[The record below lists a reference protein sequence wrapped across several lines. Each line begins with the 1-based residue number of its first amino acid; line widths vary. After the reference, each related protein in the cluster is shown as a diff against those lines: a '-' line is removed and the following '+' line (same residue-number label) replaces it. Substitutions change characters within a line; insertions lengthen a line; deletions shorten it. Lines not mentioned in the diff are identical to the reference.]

1 MKELLNSIAI
11 LLQKILFCKFINKKT
26 IFRYNKR
33 CVNKAKS
40 ISAQLSVNVV
50 AAAVID
56 TDADV
61 DTDDATDSTVAD
73 FAFAA
78 TFATFTNFAKFPSF
92 ATLVTFDTFA
102 TFASFA
108 DGDHDVLSH
117 LH

>member
-1 MKELLNSIAI
+1 MTSPNGPIGGQKLNWLTNQEVITEI
-11 LLQKILFCKFINKKT
+11 IK
-26 IFRYNKR
+26 
-33 CVNKAKS
+33 NKAKS
-40 ISAQLSVNVV
+40 IGAQLSVNVV

-102 TFASFA
+102 TFVSFA

>member
-1 MKELLNSIAI
+1 MKS
-11 LLQKILFCKFINKKT
+11 KT
-26 IFRYNKR
+26 MHHW
-33 CVNKAKS
+33 NKAKS
-40 ISAQLSVNVV
+40 IGAQLSVNVV

-102 TFASFA
+102 TFVSFA

-117 LH
+117 LHWTWFCMRFPKIYNTYGV

>member
-1 MKELLNSIAI
+1 MFQYIAFG
-11 LLQKILFCKFINKKT
+11 LQNGWQKILNQG
-26 IFRYNKR
+26 Y
-33 CVNKAKS
+33 NKAKS
-40 ISAQLSVNVV
+40 IGAQLSVNVV

-78 TFATFTNFAKFPSF
+78 TFTNFAKFPSF

-102 TFASFA
+102 TFAFFA

>member
-1 MKELLNSIAI
+1 MA
-11 LLQKILFCKFINKKT
+11 FKKWFSYLYT
-26 IFRYNKR
+26 IS
-33 CVNKAKS
+33 NKAKS

-78 TFATFTNFAKFPSF
+78 TFTNFAKFPSF

-102 TFASFA
+102 TFAFFA

-117 LH
+117 LHWTLHEVSKNI

>member
-1 MKELLNSIAI
+1 MHLFYQFRLGSSKKHN
-11 LLQKILFCKFINKKT
+11 KIRKKSLKPY
-26 IFRYNKR
+26 F
-33 CVNKAKS
+33 NKAKS
-40 ISAQLSVNVV
+40 IGAQLSVNVV

-78 TFATFTNFAKFPSF
+78 TFTNFAKFPSF

-102 TFASFA
+102 TFAFFA

>member
-1 MKELLNSIAI
+1 MLTGLKVIQNNVFSSLVTS
-11 LLQKILFCKFINKKT
+11 
-26 IFRYNKR
+26 
-33 CVNKAKS
+33 NKAKS
-40 ISAQLSVNVV
+40 IGAQLSVNVV

-78 TFATFTNFAKFPSF
+78 TFTNFAKFPSF

-102 TFASFA
+102 TFAFFA